1 MTSPLPDRGA
11 RYWPA
16 AAAADAALILL
27 FAGLGRDAH
36 ARGLD
41 VGGLLGTA
49 WPFLAAAAVAWAALR
64 LRRRPL
70 RLWPQAVALW
80 LVTSLLGMGLRW
92 LSGGGTALS
101 FQLVTLAVLGAF
113 LLGWRLLAAAVIR
126 GRARRGSDRLSG
138 RTSARSSSKGTP

>member
-1 MTSPLPDRGA
+1 MTSPAPSRTA
-11 RYWPA
+11 RFWPA

-27 FAGLGRDAH
+27 FAGLGRDTH

-49 WPFLAAAAVAWAALR
+49 WPFLAAAALAWAGLR
-64 LRRRPL
+64 LQRGPL
-70 RLWPQAVALW
+70 RLWPHAVVLW

-92 LSGGGTALS
+92 LGGGGTALS
-101 FQLVTLAVLGAF
+101 FQLVTLGVLGAF

-126 GRARRGSDRLSG
+126 GRARHGSDRLG
-138 RTSARSSSKGTP
+138 DRTSARSSSKGTP